1 MSSLVLGDLILESLT
16 PSVNAPL
23 ETLPFSWW
31 SFEKIVDNNF
41 KLSYSTFCKRLPQEV
56 VNNNFSSKGSASS
69 SPFYINHACKKGKN
83 ITKVTF
89 KIKILIKKSRYTW
102 KWKLF

>member
-41 KLSYSTFCKRLPQEV
+41 KLSYSTFYERLPQEV
-56 VNNNFSSKGSASS
+56 VNNNFSRKRNASS
-69 SPFYINHACKKGKN
+69 SPFYINHPGNKGKN
-83 ITKVTF
+83 YHNSCCLNAIQSN
-89 KIKILIKKSRYTW
+89 LIFTIWYKKT
-102 KWKLF
+102 